1 MPAKKIT
8 QVRTTRHFSE
18 VEFDGDLNVKIK
30 RARRGSSLS
39 LTGDSRDLAFIES
52 TVKDGKVR
60 VEIPEHYVR
69 HGPVSATVYAN
80 KLNYFA
86 YNGNGNI
93 SGKGIN
99 TSNATLLLYVNGKAD
114 FSGNLN
120 LKELKVT
127 GKNKVNLKNVRSRDL
142 NIAMNHGSNV
152 VMQGVVNLKNLK
164 FGGTGSLALHWVDS
178 PDLTIEGHGRAK
190 VYLGGAVRFLH
201 ANTHGYAELDLRYL
215 RANKV
220 YVKAFEGSLIRVV
233 SNKELNAYATGQA
246 NIYYYESP
254 RLRAEHM
261 AGSGAVLNFI
271 PYR

>member
-1 MPAKKIT
+1 MKLLNVSCLCLAAIFLTSCAKKISSPAKPVPAKKIT

-120 LKELKVT
+120 LKELKQSQLQPEEMTEEEMLIKYFEVDP
-127 GKNKVNLKNVRSRDL
+127 NKL
-142 NIAMNHGSNV
+142 
-152 VMQGVVNLKNLK
+152 
-164 FGGTGSLALHWVDS
+164 
-178 PDLTIEGHGRAK
+178 
-190 VYLGGAVRFLH
+190 
-201 ANTHGYAELDLRYL
+201 
-215 RANKV
+215 
-220 YVKAFEGSLIRVV
+220 
-233 SNKELNAYATGQA
+233 
-246 NIYYYESP
+246 
-254 RLRAEHM
+254 
-261 AGSGAVLNFI
+261 
-271 PYR
+271 